1 MFEFTREFILNDI
14 KNVKMQGNVLCV
26 PKMINIEKSKVH
38 SVHYAPY
45 HPAVNEV
52 VKLDVLNKKG
62 ALTITI
68 GQEGRVISLVSSRDA
83 ENQKDYIFN
92 GAPADW
98 KRQFDRQA
106 AMEDVD
112 RLIDVNVETVTGDG
126 GTITSQTLVI
136 KALDCYTRVLK
147 VTLVSEEKNADD
159 KMEEKT
165 LEWSRKA
172 YWQEQAGITRSAE
185 AWKELTDGFVPG
197 TEGMGTVA
205 RLQKNNR
212 VLTAANITPY
222 GFDRDERPVPGG
234 KYDQYTIQYVSERR
248 HQTAGVFGAIDHSLV
263 TLVFFVPATLVNS
276 EENGKKTFK
285 ALLEDLVGSNNICL
299 VGNLEAGYEAEDGV
313 ATSELL
319 AGDQETTA
327 KNIKENDPV
336 VEAKEEIVPSKKHK
350 E

>member
-14 KNVKMQGNVLCV
+14 KDVKMQGSVLCV

-52 VKLDVLNKKG
+52 VTVPVNGLAG

-92 GAPADW
+92 GTPDDW
-98 KRQFDRQA
+98 ARQFARQA
-106 AMEDVD
+106 AMEDMD
-112 RLIDVNVETVTGDG
+112 RLIDIEFTKDTDG
-126 GTITSQTLVI
+126 VITNMVI

-147 VTLVSEEKNADD
+147 VTLVADKVEDGKVTGEEVK
-159 KMEEKT
+159 
-165 LEWSRKA
+165 EWSRKV
-172 YWQEQAGITRSAE
+172 YWQNKALDIKAPQKLNAT
-185 AWKELTDGFVPG
+185 FVPG

-222 GFDRDERPVPGG
+222 GFDRDERPMPGG
-234 KYDQYTIQYVSERR
+234 KYDQFTIQYVSERR

-263 TLVFFVPATLVNS
+263 TLVFFVPATLINS
-276 EENGKKTFK
+276 VENGKKTFK
-285 ALLEDLVGSNNICL
+285 ALLEDLVGASNICL
-299 VGNLEAGYEAEDGV
+299 VGNLEEGYEAEDGI
-313 ATSELL
+313 ATDELL
-319 AGDQETTA
+319 AGDQETAA
-327 KNIKENDPV
+327 KNVKEDDPV

>member
-14 KNVKMQGNVLCV
+14 KNVKMQGDVLCV

-52 VKLDVLNKKG
+52 VSIPADSLGKGG

-98 KRQFDRQA
+98 ARQFARQQ
-106 AMEDVD
+106 AMEDMD
-112 RLIDVNVETVTGDG
+112 RLIDIDFANGLTV
-126 GTITSQTLVI
+126 
-136 KALDCYTRVLK
+136 KALDCYTRILK
-147 VTLVSEEKNADD
+147 VTLVADKVED
-159 KMEEKT
+159 GKVVGEDVK
-165 LEWSRKA
+165 EWSRKV
-172 YWQEQAGITRSAE
+172 YWQNKALGIAE
-185 AWKELTDGFVPG
+185 PQKLNATLVPG

-222 GFDRDERPVPGG
+222 GFDRDERPMPGG
-234 KYDQYTIQYVSERR
+234 KYDQFTIQYVSERR

-263 TLVFFVPATLVNS
+263 TLVFFVPAELKN
-276 EENGKKTFK
+276 EGGKDFK
-285 ALLEDLVGSNNICL
+285 SLVGALVDGNICT
-299 VGNLEAGYEAEDGV
+299 VGYLMEVSADDVEAVEAG
-313 ATSELL
+313 TNTKELL
-319 AGDQETTA
+319 PGEQSKAA
-327 KNIKENDPV
+327 KDVAEFEPV
-336 VEAKEEIVPSKKHK
+336 VEAKEEIVSSKKHSAK
-350 E
+350 VSE

>member
-14 KNVKMQGNVLCV
+14 TNVTMKGDVLCV

-38 SVHYAPY
+38 SIHHAPY
-45 HPAVNEV
+45 MAAKNESL
-52 VKLDVLNKKG
+52 KLDVDSLSG

-98 KRQFDRQA
+98 KRQFERQA
-106 AMEDVD
+106 AMEDMD
-112 RLIDVNVETVTGDG
+112 RLIDVVITGD
-126 GTITSQTLVI
+126 TMEI
-136 KALDCYTRVLK
+136 KALDCYTRVLSVVYNGTDGTNK
-147 VTLVSEEKNADD
+147 V
-159 KMEEKT
+159 
-165 LEWSRKA
+165 WSRKT
-172 YWQEQAGITRSAE
+172 YWQVKAGASVSEDWE
-185 AWKELTDGFVPG
+185 ATEFKPG

-234 KYDQYTIQYVSERR
+234 QYHQFTIQYISERR
-248 HQTAGVFGAIDHSLV
+248 HQTAGVFGAIDRSLT
-263 TLVFFVPATLVNS
+263 TLVFFVLAADAEKFKTELAKLGVVCPVGVDANEDEIPGQPA
-276 EENGKKTFK
+276 
-285 ALLEDLVGSNNICL
+285 A
-299 VGNLEAGYEAEDGV
+299 AAE
-313 ATSELL
+313 
-319 AGDQETTA
+319 
-327 KNIKENDPV
+327 KNPV

-350 E
+350 ETVAGE

>member
-14 KNVKMQGNVLCV
+14 KNVKMQGDVLCV

-222 GFDRDERPVPGG
+222 GFDRDERPMPGG

-263 TLVFFVPATLVNS
+263 TLVFFVPAEFGAQNAGTFYHHMTQLGTVCTVGNMTAPS
-276 EENGKKTFK
+276 KANDTAAENGTITT
-285 ALLEDLVGSNNICL
+285 DMIP
-299 VGNLEAGYEAEDGV
+299 
-313 ATSELL
+313 
-319 AGDQETTA
+319 GDQTLTPADDAKLTT
-327 KNIKENDPV
+327 I
-336 VEAKEEIVPSKKHK
+336 EAKEEIVPSKKHK